1 MEIEIIIEKPDFKIL
16 IEKFLI
22 NNLLGSSIKIGIT
35 ILEKESSRN
44 TQLVRDSSFFK
55 IQVSQGFVMEH
66 YANQTGDY
74 NKLLNEFQNIFQ
86 IISKNTDEIIQ
97 QMHSFSSVSILYKF
111 KNLILHFPFNFL
123 GENYIAA
130 FENALKL
137 IFLLNRNLTPNI
149 EKQLIKTFDEG
160 KGQRIFSFK
169 KNKWEIVD
177 PLILITKDLNDKFR
191 EKKDSRIKKPHIVVN
206 EDNIFEYFVFETN
219 WILVFDGLE
228 TMMAQP
234 NDVSIYSNIAEKNL
248 QGAETFYKDII
259 LPRHIYY
266 HGSFPSEAEQKDYF
280 DYFELIIQAI
290 IFSYTALEAFANICI
305 PINYKYTVY
314 KNDIKT
320 IYSKQAIERNFSL
333 RDKFK
338 IILPEI
344 LEMSDVT
351 KSKWWNTFIELENL
365 RDEIIHSKLSK
376 SEDRYSSLLKKGVFK
391 LIRNHKL
398 VIEFYGN
405 FIFQNKK
412 ILLEE
417 YPYNISFDE
426 VYPGIMTAKNYDET
440 YREMH
445 NIKM

>member
-1 MEIEIIIEKPDFKIL
+1 MDIEIIIEKPDLKLL

-22 NNLLGSSIKIGIT
+22 DKLLDSSIKISIT
-35 ILEKESSRN
+35 ILEKESN
-44 TQLVRDSSFFK
+44 KKTQLVSDSSFFK
-55 IQVSQGFVMEH
+55 IQVSQSFVMEH
-66 YANQTGDY
+66 YADQTVDY
-74 NKLLNEFQNIFQ
+74 KNLLKEFQNIFQ
-86 IISKNTDEIIQ
+86 IISKNSDEIIK
-97 QMHSFSSVSILYKF
+97 QMHSFSSVSVLYKF
-111 KNLILHFPFNFL
+111 KDLILHFPFNFL
-123 GENYIAA
+123 GENYITA

-160 KGQRIFSFK
+160 NGQRFFSFK
-169 KNKWEIVD
+169 KNDWEIID
-177 PLILITKDLNDKFR
+177 PLILITKGLNDKYR

-206 EDNIFEYFVFETN
+206 EDNIFRYFVFETN
-219 WILVFDGLE
+219 WVLVFDGLE

-248 QGAETFYKDII
+248 QGAETFYRDII
-259 LPRHIYY
+259 LPRHKNY
-266 HGSFPSEAEQKDYF
+266 HGAFPSEAKQKEYF

-290 IFSYTALEAFANICI
+290 IFSYTSLEAFANICI
-305 PINYKYTVY
+305 PINYKYTVD

-320 IYSKQAIERNFSL
+320 IYGKQAIERNFSL

-344 LEMSDVT
+344 LDMPDVT
-351 KSKWWNTFIELENL
+351 KSKWWSTFIELENL
-365 RDEIIHSKLSK
+365 RNEIVHSKPSK
-376 SEDRYSSLLKKGVFK
+376 SEDRYSSLLEKGVFK
-391 LIRNHKL
+391 LIRNHRL
-398 VIEFYGN
+398 VIKFYGN

-412 ILLEE
+412 RLLEE
-417 YPYNISFDE
+417 YPYNMGFDE
-426 VYPGIMTAKNYDET
+426 VYPGIMTEKNYDET

>member
-1 MEIEIIIEKPDFKIL
+1 MEIEIIIEKPDLKIL

-66 YANQTGDY
+66 YANQTIDY

-169 KNKWEIVD
+169 K
-177 PLILITKDLNDKFR
+177 
-191 EKKDSRIKKPHIVVN
+191 
-206 EDNIFEYFVFETN
+206 
-219 WILVFDGLE
+219 
-228 TMMAQP
+228 
-234 NDVSIYSNIAEKNL
+234 
-248 QGAETFYKDII
+248 
-259 LPRHIYY
+259 
-266 HGSFPSEAEQKDYF
+266 
-280 DYFELIIQAI
+280 
-290 IFSYTALEAFANICI
+290 
-305 PINYKYTVY
+305 
-314 KNDIKT
+314 
-320 IYSKQAIERNFSL
+320 KQ
-333 RDKFK
+333 
-338 IILPEI
+338 
-344 LEMSDVT
+344 M
-351 KSKWWNTFIELENL
+351 
-365 RDEIIHSKLSK
+365 
-376 SEDRYSSLLKKGVFK
+376 
-391 LIRNHKL
+391 
-398 VIEFYGN
+398 GN
-405 FIFQNKK
+405 C
-412 ILLEE
+412 
-417 YPYNISFDE
+417 
-426 VYPGIMTAKNYDET
+426 
-440 YREMH
+440 
-445 NIKM
+445 